1 MSFNEKG
8 LLLGLKRL
16 TARITLTR
24 TNFIAMFT
32 MNLLESMI
40 LSLKIWNKN
49 LYGHFSWKYV
59 GLP

>member
-16 TARITLTR
+16 IARITLTR

-40 LSLKIWNKN
+40 LSLKI
-49 LYGHFSWKYV
+49 
-59 GLP
+59 